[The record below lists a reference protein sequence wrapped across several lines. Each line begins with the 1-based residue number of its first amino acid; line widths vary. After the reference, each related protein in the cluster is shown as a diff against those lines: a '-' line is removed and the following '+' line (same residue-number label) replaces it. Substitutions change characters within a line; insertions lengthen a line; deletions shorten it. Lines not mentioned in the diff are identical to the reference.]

1 MSYKNSVINAFIS
14 KSIEI
19 NWMNYVWRTLSLL
32 KHKIKKQGW
41 NRSLTKWIRGLAFIH
56 WKLDLCL
63 WHSFDNPGGYD
74 EHHLLNV
81 ELIMKF
87 WNISKYSNHEAELIQ
102 AHYDQISTYLIQLLK
117 SLTYWDGRV
126 SPFYFSRTLPFLS
139 RGRIIKSSENKILK
153 YLRHRQRL

>member
-41 NRSLTKWIRGLAFIH
+41 NRSLTNWIRGLAFIH
-56 WKLDLCL
+56 WKLDL

-102 AHYDQISTYLIQLLK
+102 AHYDQISTNLIQLLK
-117 SLTYWDGRV
+117 SLTYWDDRV
-126 SPFYFSRTLPFLS
+126 SSFYFSGTLPFLS
-139 RGRIIKSSENKILK
+139 RERIIKSSENKILK